1 MGENIIVLL
10 GYIIIILSIILTPIG
25 FILLLIKSREKEVKH
40 ENTRITLVKRYIN
53 GEITKEQYEQMNKYW
68 SSFEGEK
75 NNV

>member
-40 ENTRITLVKRYIN
+40 KNTRITLVKRYVN
-53 GEITKEQYEQMNKYW
+53 GEITKEQYEQMNKYL
-68 SSFEGEK
+68 E
-75 NNV
+75 